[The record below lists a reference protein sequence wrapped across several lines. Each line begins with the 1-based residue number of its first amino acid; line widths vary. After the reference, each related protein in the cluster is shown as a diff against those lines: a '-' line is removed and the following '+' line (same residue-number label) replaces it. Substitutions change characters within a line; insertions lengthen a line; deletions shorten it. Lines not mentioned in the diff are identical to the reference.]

1 MPEIILGT
9 LVLALLLSPQIL
21 AGFLAKRTGRNFW
34 FWFFISFL
42 IPIISLIILIFL
54 EDKNPKTEGYKLA
67 DHLQE
72 RDLEI
77 HSPGQ
82 SETH

>member
-1 MPEIILGT
+1 MPEIIVGSI
-9 LVLALLLSPQIL
+9 VLCLLLSPQLL

-54 EDKNPKTEGYKLA
+54 EDKNPKSEGYKLA
-67 DHLQE
+67 DHVGND
-72 RDLEI
+72 RVTI
-77 HSPGQ
+77 NSKSP
-82 SETH
+82 

>member
-1 MPEIILGT
+1 MPEIIVGSI
-9 LVLALLLSPQIL
+9 VICLLLSPQLL

-54 EDKNPKTEGYKLA
+54 EDKNPQSEGYKLA
-67 DHLQE
+67 DHVDKD
-72 RDLEI
+72 RSGI
-77 HSPGQ
+77 NSGI
-82 SETH
+82 

>member
-1 MPEIILGT
+1 MPEIILGPI
-9 LVLALLLSPQIL
+9 VLGLLLSPQLL

-54 EDKNPKTEGYKLA
+54 EDKNPVAQSYRLA
-67 DHLQE
+67 DHVDKDKGLAAE
-72 RDLEI
+72 V
-77 HSPGQ
+77 
-82 SETH
+82 

>member
-9 LVLALLLSPQIL
+9 IVLGLLLSPQLL

-42 IPIISLIILIFL
+42 IPIISFIILIFL
-54 EDKNPKTEGYKLA
+54 EDKIPSSAGYKLA
-67 DHLQE
+67 DHVDKDREL
-72 RDLEI
+72 
-77 HSPGQ
+77 G
-82 SETH
+82 

>member
-9 LVLALLLSPQIL
+9 IVLGLLLLPQLL

-54 EDKNPKTEGYKLA
+54 EDRNPVSAGYKLA
-67 DHLQE
+67 DHVDKAREL
-72 RDLEI
+72 I
-77 HSPGQ
+77 H
-82 SETH
+82 EV

>member
-1 MPEIILGT
+1 MPEIIVGSI
-9 LVLALLLSPQIL
+9 VLALLLSPQLL

-54 EDKNPKTEGYKLA
+54 EDKNPNSSSYKLA
-67 DHLQE
+67 DHVDK
-72 RDLEI
+72 DLELN
-77 HSPGQ
+77 
-82 SETH
+82 